1 MNEMALVQP
10 AEAGFFTPKEKLR
23 TIRLYGKLGA
33 QFGRVHQFV
42 CSDTAGAV
50 RALCAMVPGFQ
61 RFLLESKDKGLG
73 YAVFIGKE
81 NINET
86 LLQAPVGDE
95 DIRIAPIILGSGR
108 GGFFQVVLGA
118 ALVGG
123 AFLTGGAT
131 LTAGKLAFSG
141 LMGQMAFGVG
151 ASMVLGGVSQLLT
164 KQPKG
169 VTSVES
175 ADNGASYNFNGA
187 VNVTAQGNPVPEFYG
202 QGIVGSVTISGDMY
216 SEDQQ

>member
-1 MNEMALVQP
+1 MNEVALVQP

-118 ALVGG
+118 ALI
-123 AFLTGGAT
+123 
-131 LTAGKLAFSG
+131 
-141 LMGQMAFGVG
+141 G
-151 ASMVLGGVSQLLT
+151 ASFIPGINAIAWASNLFMGMGVSMALGGVSQLLT

-169 VTSVES
+169 LTSVES